1 MIDVDKCQQFLD
13 FFDYLVSNCKYEV
26 EIPPEVQDFYDLLK
40 DQGVSGQADK
50 PLLTETGLQIL
61 EYLQSNESK
70 GLKAKDIADGMD
82 VSSRKI
88 SGAIRKLV
96 TDGFVDKFGKS
107 PVIYSLTDKGRNFD
121 TVNYKERQNNEKEH
135 D

>member
-1 MIDVDKCQQFLD
+1 MNCKAFLD
-13 FFDYLVSNCKYEV
+13 FFDELVEATDSQTH
-26 EIPPEVQDFYDLLK
+26 IQQDVQEFYDFLREQQ
-40 DQGVSGQADK
+40 DSYVEK
-50 PLLTETGLQIL
+50 PMFTEIGLEIL
-61 EYLQSNESK
+61 EYLQTCNAKSI
-70 GLKAKDIADGMD
+70 KAKDIADGMS

-96 TDGFVDKFGKS
+96 TDKYVDKFGKT

-121 TVNYKERQNNEKEH
+121 IKSYKESLSNEEQN